1 MDDDDLRRAGLRAV
15 DPERRL
21 PGEDRDLRS
30 TDPRDAAHWRAVY
43 AELLEFKRAM
53 ITELTTRL
61 GEVADAARV
70 EMDNDLVIL
79 VAEESRLDGRH
90 RFWSDRLRELAGDS
104 GDNSGIT

>member
-1 MDDDDLRRAGLRAV
+1 MDDDDLRRAAMRAV

-30 TDPRDAAHWRAVY
+30 TDPRDAAHWTAVY
-43 AELLEFKRAM
+43 AELLEFKRAL
-53 ITELTTRL
+53 ISELASRL
-61 GEVADAARV
+61 GKGADAARA
-70 EMDNDLVIL
+70 ELDNDLVIL

-104 GDNSGIT
+104 GDKSGIT